1 MFRWLGRL
9 LPETLFARPLSPAGE
24 RRLRLAQARAE
35 EALTEAHVRSALLFV
50 DALAE
55 DASYDRAI
63 EIYVRELGLAEPL
76 ASTVATR
83 ALVKLG
89 EALDPAVTE
98 PAPPPA
104 GADADLPPEPSAE
117 AEEPPGEVL
126 RLEGRRSPA

>member
-1 MFRWLGRL
+1 MWRWLGRF
-9 LPETLFARPLSPAGE
+9 LPETLFARRLSPAGE
-24 RRLRLAQARAE
+24 RRLQLAQARAE
-35 EALTEAHVRSALLFV
+35 EALIEAHVRNALLFV
-50 DALAE
+50 DALAA
-55 DASYDRAI
+55 DAPYDRAI
-63 EIYVRELGLAEPL
+63 EIYIRELGLAEPL

-104 GADADLPPEPSAE
+104 GADVDLPPEPSAE
-117 AEEPPGEVL
+117 AEEPPNVVL